1 MLGRIYLHMKMIVN
15 FILFASALAVMGV
28 TYRFAPVGGTF
39 VMALLLSVTYL
50 FIELTRNVSES
61 SIAPKPARSASGVA
75 RAGDSENRLA
85 A

>member
-1 MLGRIYLHMKMIVN
+1 
-15 FILFASALAVMGV
+15 MGV

-50 FIELTRNVSES
+50 FIELNRDVSES
-61 SIAPKPARSASGVA
+61 GMVPKRAKSASKVA
-75 RAGDSENRLA
+75 QAGDSKNRIA